1 MGPLDEGFGGGPL
14 EARQVHVELNGQAE
28 ATRCQHAD
36 AHARRDLRVADVEAV
51 AERRELERRVE
62 AGGVSGC
69 EELLRVGRASG
80 SAELFGDADVDVY
93 AAVDGQETHLV
104 YTSVSAK
111 EVGESV
117 HVTYALDAP
126 DSDPVEDPEDRGGG
140 FQ

>member
-1 MGPLDEGFGGGPL
+1 MSNDIRELSEGESYLAFFQGGPFD
-14 EARQVHVELNGQAE
+14 GQTE
-28 ATRCQHAD
+28 TR
-36 AHARRDLRVADVEAV
+36 VSTE
-51 AERRELERRVE
+51 
-62 AGGVSGC
+62 GGYEKS
-69 EELLRVGRASG
+69 
-80 SAELFGDADVDVY
+80 VDVY

-117 HVTYALDAP
+117 HVTYALDTP